1 MTDGQHVN
9 DMIAVMARSYPRLQ
23 TRAKSRMKK
32 SKRAKKATI
41 SSIFDEPGIE
51 SCRCRGHWATNLDVQ
66 PPKKIAG
73 RIHREV
79 NTLTKQDLAEV
90 AAQMLKSNPTLCL
103 SGDIA
108 GAARFETVKAMF

>member
-9 DMIAVMARSYPRLQ
+9 DILAVMAEELSAVANSSQ
-23 TRAKSRMKK
+23 ITDEEVE
-32 SKRAKKATI
+32 RAKKATI
-41 SSIFDEPGIE
+41 SSILMNLE
-51 SCRCRGHWATNLDVQ
+51 SKAVVAEDIGRQILTYNHRKS
-66 PPKKIAG
+66 PEEFIA
-73 RIHREV
+73 EV